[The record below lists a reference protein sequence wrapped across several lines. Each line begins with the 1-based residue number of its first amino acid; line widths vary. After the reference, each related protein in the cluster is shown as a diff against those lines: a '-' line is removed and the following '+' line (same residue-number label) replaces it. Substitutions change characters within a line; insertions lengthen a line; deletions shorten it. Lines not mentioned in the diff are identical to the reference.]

1 MSDKGYCMKLKTKN
15 VKGITVIELDGN
27 VIGGPDV
34 NALNDHLHKLIS
46 EDIKKVVVDLKMV
59 SFINSS
65 GLGMLIG
72 GLTTMRNTGGD
83 LKLARA
89 SKKIEHLLEV
99 TKLLKV
105 FDLHK
110 NVNDA
115 IASF

>member
-1 MSDKGYCMKLKTKN
+1 MKLKAKEI
-15 VKGITVIELDGN
+15 KGVTVIELDGN
-27 VIGGPDV
+27 VVGGPDAS
-34 NALNDHLHKLIS
+34 ALNDFLHKLVS
-46 EDIKKVVVDLKMV
+46 EGKNHIVIDLKSV

-72 GLTTMRNTGGD
+72 GLTTIRHSGGE

-89 SKKIEHLLEV
+89 SKKVENLLEM

-110 NVNDA
+110 NVNNA
-115 IASF
+115 IASFK

>member
-1 MSDKGYCMKLKTKN
+1 MKLKIKEI
-15 VKGITVIELDGN
+15 KGITIVELDGT
-27 VIGGPDV
+27 VIGGPDAS
-34 NALNDHLHKLIS
+34 ALNDYLHKLIT
-46 EDIKKVVVDLKMV
+46 DQKKYVVIDLKTV

-72 GLTTMRNTGGD
+72 GLTTMRHSGGD

-89 SKKIEHLLEV
+89 SKKVEHLLEM

-115 IASF
+115 VASF

>member
-1 MSDKGYCMKLKTKN
+1 MEFKTKEI
-15 VKGITVIELDGN
+15 KGITVVELKGN
-27 VIGGPDV
+27 VMGGPDAS
-34 NALNDHLHKLIS
+34 ALNDFLHQLIT
-46 EDIKKVVVDLKMV
+46 EQKNHVVVDLKSV

-72 GLTTMRNTGGD
+72 GLTTMRHSGGE

-89 SKKIEHLLEV
+89 SKKVENLLEM

-110 NVNDA
+110 NVNNA
-115 IASF
+115 IASFK

>member
-1 MSDKGYCMKLKTKN
+1 MKLKTKE
-15 VKGITVIELDGN
+15 VKNITVIELDGN
-27 VIGGPDV
+27 VIGGPDAS
-34 NALNDHLHKLIS
+34 ALNDYLHKLIT
-46 EDIKKVVVDLKMV
+46 EDKKQVVIDLKAV

-72 GLTTMRNTGGD
+72 GLTTMRHSGGD

-89 SKKIEHLLEV
+89 SKKVESLLAM

-115 IASF
+115 VVSFK

>member
-1 MSDKGYCMKLKTKN
+1 MKLKAKEIRG
-15 VKGITVIELDGN
+15 VTVIELDGN
-27 VIGGPDV
+27 VMGGPDAS
-34 NALNDHLHKLIS
+34 ALNDFLHKLIA
-46 EDIKKVVVDLKMV
+46 EEKKHIVVDLKAV

-72 GLTTMRNTGGD
+72 GLTTMRHSGGE

-89 SKKIEHLLEV
+89 SKKIESLLEM

-110 NVNDA
+110 NVTDA
-115 IASF
+115 VASFH

>member
-1 MSDKGYCMKLKTKN
+1 MKLKTKEI
-15 VKGITVIELDGN
+15 KGITVIELGGN

-34 NALNDHLHKLIS
+34 SALNDYLHKLIT
-46 EDIKKVVVDLKMV
+46 EDKKNVVVDLKTV

-72 GLTTMRNTGGD
+72 GLTTLRHSGGD

-89 SKKIEHLLEV
+89 SKKVEHLLEV

-115 IASF
+115 VASF

>member
-1 MSDKGYCMKLKTKN
+1 MNLKAKESKG
-15 VKGITVIELDGN
+15 VTVIVLDGN
-27 VIGGPDV
+27 VMGGPDAL
-34 NALNDHLHKLIS
+34 ALNDFLHKLIAG
-46 EDIKKVVVDLKMV
+46 EKNRVVIDLKSV

-72 GLTTMRNTGGD
+72 GLTTMRHSGGD

-89 SKKIEHLLEV
+89 SKKVENLLEM
-99 TKLLKV
+99 TRLLKV

-115 IASF
+115 VASFNS